1 LWIATA
7 GGVIELV
14 EVQLANKK
22 RLLGGEF
29 IKGARIKV
37 GDRVK

>member
-1 LWIATA
+1 
-7 GGVIELV
+7 VIELV
-14 EVQLANKK
+14 EVQWENKK
-22 RLLGGEF
+22 RLPGAEF